1 MPPLPVDGSPLCT
14 RRHVE
19 IIARRPALHFG
30 NNRSALVERL
40 LLSQG
45 KLANGAR
52 ASVRSLA
59 RQGLLSPSAGGAKHT
74 VGGWRLLLL
83 HLKAEPV
90 HGVNEGGATAVG
102 DPHLAAHPPSY
113 ISVGHLQLH

>member
-45 KLANGAR
+45 KLAKGAR

-59 RQGLLSPSAGGAKHT
+59 RQGLLSPSAGGAKRT
-74 VGGWRLLLL
+74 RCCPWE
-83 HLKAEPV
+83 AEPV
-90 HGVNEGGATAVG
+90 HGVNEGGQR
-102 DPHLAAHPPSY
+102 L
-113 ISVGHLQLH
+113 